1 MCEYMV
7 QHATTHRMISLL
19 AAGET
24 TRSDAVIS
32 SLTDDVLGDR
42 RSERQELIKP
52 GMSVNAI
59 CLRDGSLDCVHVRWG
74 WTPIWSMGTMPPM
87 TCLPLHLVMRSR
99 VFDRVKRDG
108 RVLVAVE
115 GWYDSLDTGM
125 ALHSRNLD
133 YTTLRQPSPIFL
145 AALAQV
151 SKSFNGCDGMT
162 LVTHEAAQKK
172 RQRLLAFT
180 AEDAMGW
187 LRPDLEWPEAS
198 LLARHN
204 AVGEDQL
211 EHVLAS
217 PPALP
222 CR

>member
-1 MCEYMV
+1 MGLDADLV
-7 QHATTHRMISLL
+7 NVNNASNDLL
-19 AAGET
+19 TIAPNNALEG
-24 TRSDAVIS
+24 V
-32 SLTDDVLGDR
+32 
-42 RSERQELIKP
+42 RQ
-52 GMSVNAI
+52 GQ
-59 CLRDGSLDCVHVRWG
+59 GRW
-74 WTPIWSMGTMPPM
+74 T
-87 TCLPLHLVMRSR
+87 
-99 VFDRVKRDG
+99 F
-108 RVLVAVE
+108 VAVE
-115 GWYDSLDTGM
+115 SWYDSLDTGM

-187 LRPDLEWPEAS
+187 LRPDLEWPEAL

-204 AVGEDQL
+204 AVGEAAGS
-211 EHVLAS
+211 V
-217 PPALP
+217 PPEAVIWIGL
-222 CR
+222 RRG